1 MKPFYYLLVFLN
13 FSILTDTCL
22 AQSPNTWVQKANFG
36 GAARLWAVGFSIGNK
51 GYIGT
56 GEDMGGTDYRDFWQ
70 YNITTNSWTQ
80 KANFGGIARYRAV
93 GFSIGSKG
101 YIGTGQGG

>member
-36 GAARLWAVGFSIGNK
+36 GAARLWAVGFSI
-51 GYIGT
+51 
-56 GEDMGGTDYRDFWQ
+56 
-70 YNITTNSWTQ
+70 
-80 KANFGGIARYRAV
+80 
-93 GFSIGSKG
+93 
-101 YIGTGQGG
+101 